1 MYAGVDHTR
10 HPRWFG
16 ANEDMRMLAVK
27 SGATDARAVAD
38 ADVLKLPARERR
50 VELRRVV
57 AADSPALRSVSRL
70 HMELLDYGP
79 MAGLGELFIREA
91 IYRPHIDAGA
101 LHAFLY
107 RVDGEDVGFVAYT
120 EHSTSFHRG
129 VLREHW
135 LRAGGVLLLALLQDP
150 RRIRN
155 VIRALRVLLSRRG
168 ERQLELEQNALGE
181 VVCIAVRRDF
191 VRAGFVRAT
200 GRRPSADLVRMAA
213 TRLRSKGQRRMRMLV
228 DADNRE
234 VLFLYH
240 LLGAR
245 FEPYEQAGEAMI
257 QVWFDLDSPELT
269 GAIDWGA

>member
-1 MYAGVDHTR
+1 MIAVDAG
-10 HPRWFG
+10 
-16 ANEDMRMLAVK
+16 AA
-27 SGATDARAVAD
+27 DARAAND
-38 ADVLKLPARERR
+38 ADVLKLPARERK
-50 VELRRVV
+50 VELCRVV
-57 AADSPALRSVSRL
+57 AADSSALRSVSRL

-91 IYRPHIDAGA
+91 IYRPHIDDGA

-107 RVDGEDVGFVAYT
+107 RVDGADVGFVAYT

-129 VLREHW
+129 VLRQHW

-155 VIRALRVLLSRRG
+155 VIRAVRVLLSRRG
-168 ERQLELEQNALGE
+168 ERQLALDPDALGE
-181 VVCIAVRRDF
+181 VVCIAVQRDF

-213 TRLRSKGQRRMRMLV
+213 NRLRGRGQRRMRMLV

-240 LLGAR
+240 LLGAH
-245 FEPYEQAGEAMI
+245 FEPYEQAGEPMV
-257 QVWFDLDSPELT
+257 QVWFDLDSPELA
-269 GAIDWGA
+269 GAIERSA